1 MLSFTDCWH
10 LLSLSLSL
18 SHLILAVLIKS
29 SFTRCGYIV
38 FYIWMCIPQNK
49 CTCSVCCLF
58 CCQSLWSTVF
68 FFPAV
73 VQQVSPSCKGTAV
86 LWTAPPQASLIE
98 RCKEEPFTHERPIT
112 EQRTCCCPIRR
123 QDGPETTRLFSYIF
137 FHICALSLDCQVE
150 LPSRLHNKLCSFNNN
165 ICREWVWVLCAN
177 RCLKRLA

>member
-1 MLSFTDCWH
+1 MDILYFISECAFLKINVH
-10 LLSLSLSL
+10 VQFAVFFAV
-18 SHLILAVLIKS
+18 SHYEAQ
-29 SFTRCGYIV
+29 Y
-38 FYIWMCIPQNK
+38 
-49 CTCSVCCLF
+49 
-58 CCQSLWSTVF
+58 F

-86 LWTAPPQASLIE
+86 LWTAPPEASLIE
-98 RCKEEPFTHERPIT
+98 RCKEEPFTHEHPIT

-137 FHICALSLDCQVE
+137 FHMCALSLDCQVE

-165 ICREWVWVLCAN
+165 ICREWVWALCAN